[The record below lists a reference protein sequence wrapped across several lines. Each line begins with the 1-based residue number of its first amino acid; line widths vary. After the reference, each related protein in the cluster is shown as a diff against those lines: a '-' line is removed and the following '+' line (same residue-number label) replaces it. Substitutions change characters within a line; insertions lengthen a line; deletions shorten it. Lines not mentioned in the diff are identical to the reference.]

1 MFRFFFVPVVFCWL
15 FVWLQWRV
23 TFNTPQSTPK
33 TKTAKKKRDNN
44 DYYLVLGQTGCARV
58 TLRTCSPTT
67 SATDNNEISRAL
79 VCECVC
85 VCVFV

>member
-33 TKTAKKKRDNN
+33 TKTAKKKEII
-44 DYYLVLGQTGCARV
+44 
-58 TLRTCSPTT
+58 TT
-67 SATDNNEISRAL
+67 TIWSWDKQDAL
-79 VCECVC
+79 E
-85 VCVFV
+85 